1 MYTVYMYIVHQDDEA
16 EPPPMIDRIVSLTA
30 LLLKRPADKSAGP
43 SAKKLK
49 ATAQLLG
56 TLWAR
61 LTWCNSMIVLPWK
74 ATIVETI
81 EVT

>member
-1 MYTVYMYIVHQDDEA
+1 MLCETCMYTVYMYIVHQDDEA

-30 LLLKRPADKSAGP
+30 PSLKRPADNSAGP

-56 TLWAR
+56 TL
-61 LTWCNSMIVLPWK
+61 
-74 ATIVETI
+74 
-81 EVT
+81 